1 MPSSSSVSL
10 DILISGAGIAGPC
23 LAYWL
28 SRLIPSSQITIVE
41 RSPEPR
47 LGGQAVDL
55 RSSCL
60 PIVKKMGLL
69 GKVKEHN
76 TTEVGMQFV
85 YRDGKT
91 KATFEVTGEE
101 ERQSGTF
108 FLTLCLCFCVVF
120 AISLEKSYELC

>member
-1 MPSSSSVSL
+1 MPVSPSPPPPL
-10 DILISGAGIAGPC
+10 DVLISGSGIAGPC
-23 LAYWL
+23 FAYWL
-28 SRLIPSSQITIVE
+28 SRLLPSSKITVVE

-69 GKVKEHN
+69 DKVKQYN

-91 KATFEVTGEE
+91 RATFEATGEE
-101 ERQSGTF
+101 ERQSGMF
-108 FLTLCLCFCVVF
+108 QPLFV
-120 AISLEKSYELC
+120 

>member
-1 MPSSSSVSL
+1 MPSPSTVSL
-10 DILISGAGIAGPC
+10 NVLISGSGIAGPC
-23 LAYWL
+23 FAYWL
-28 SRLIPSSQITIVE
+28 NRLLPSSQIIIIE

-69 GKVKEHN
+69 GKVKEYN

-91 KATFEVTGEE
+91 RATFEATGEE
-101 ERQSGTF
+101 ERQSGR
-108 FLTLCLCFCVVF
+108 
-120 AISLEKSYELC
+120 SLVQFSMRSSSYY

>member
-1 MPSSSSVSL
+1 MPTSSAVSL
-10 DILISGAGIAGPC
+10 NVLISGSGIAGPC
-23 LAYWL
+23 FAYWL
-28 SRLIPSSQITIVE
+28 NRLLPSSKITIVE

-85 YRDGKT
+85 YRNGKT
-91 KATFEVTGEE
+91 RATFEATGEE
-101 ERQSGTF
+101 ERQSGT
-108 FLTLCLCFCVVF
+108 
-120 AISLEKSYELC
+120 S